1 MGDDGLLS
9 QEDIDALTG
18 LMGGGDD
25 GGGSSSDSSGNNSGG
40 LDPEIVRPVLK
51 LIADQASS
59 VVTTIVSKN
68 VDFKLNALTNLS
80 ENQTSGFLTQS
91 LQVMVNFEN
100 DLQGSFHLV
109 ISKATTAIL
118 SDFMMMGDGT
128 APFEDDHMDAL
139 SELVNQI
146 MGAVNTALGTALD
159 LSLSLSQ
166 AETTEFSP
174 ADMLSAPHVCAVLDL
189 KIDGLEEAPLLFVFN
204 ESLVS
209 SIDAQLGETESSGDY
224 SEEGGSSASIAG
236 SPQSSAD
243 LGNYSSADMDI
254 AAYAPQQGGGLF
266 DSTGVRA
273 LDMLM
278 DIPLDLTIELGRTV
292 LSIRRILEMGPGSI
306 VEMDRFAGEPVDLL
320 INDKVVA
327 KGEVVVVDENFG
339 IRVVSLVTPEE
350 RIKFLK

>member
-9 QEDIDALTG
+9 QADIDALTG

-25 GGGSSSDSSGNNSGG
+25 GGGSGGSSGGNSGG
-40 LDPEIVRPVLK
+40 LDPEIVRPILK

-68 VDFKLNALTNLS
+68 VDFKVGTLSNLS
-80 ENQTSGFLTQS
+80 DDSVSSFLTDS
-91 LQVMVNFEN
+91 LLVKVGFEN
-100 DLQGSFHLV
+100 DLQGVFNLV
-109 ISKATTAIL
+109 ITKATTAVL

-139 SELVNQI
+139 SELINQI
-146 MGAVNTALGTALD
+146 MGAVNTAIGTEFELN
-159 LSLSLSQ
+159 LSLSQ
-166 AETTEFSP
+166 ADTTEFKP
-174 ADMLSAPHVCAVLDL
+174 TDMLSAPYVAGSIDL
-189 KIDGLEEAPLLFVFN
+189 KVDGLEDVPLLFTFD
-204 ESLVS
+204 EKLVS
-209 SIDAQLGETESSGDY
+209 SIEAHLGEPEATAFEPEAAEASAPAGGVDLGAFEEPEFDMSSM
-224 SEEGGSSASIAG
+224 GSS
-236 SPQSSAD
+236 SA
-243 LGNYSSADMDI
+243 
-254 AAYAPQQGGGLF
+254 GLF

-292 LSIRRILEMGPGSI
+292 MSIRRILEMGPGSI

-320 INDKVVA
+320 VNDKVVA

>member
-9 QEDIDALTG
+9 QADIDALTG

-25 GGGSSSDSSGNNSGG
+25 GGGSGGSSGGNSGG
-40 LDPEIVRPVLK
+40 LDPEIVRPILK

-68 VDFKLNALTNLS
+68 VDFKVNTLANLS
-80 ENQTSGFLTQS
+80 DDSVSSFLTDS
-91 LQVMVNFEN
+91 LLVKVGFEN
-100 DLQGSFHLV
+100 DLQGVFNLV
-109 ISKATTAIL
+109 ITKATTAVL

-146 MGAVNTALGTALD
+146 MGAVNTAIGTEFELN
-159 LSLSLSQ
+159 LSLSQ
-166 AETTEFSP
+166 ADTTEFKP
-174 ADMLSAPHVCAVLDL
+174 TDMLSAPHVVGAIDL
-189 KIDGLEEAPLLFVFN
+189 KVDGLEDVPLLFTFD
-204 ESLVS
+204 EKLVS
-209 SIDAQLGETESSGDY
+209 SIEAHLGE
-224 SEEGGSSASIAG
+224 SEATAFEPEAAEASAPAAG
-236 SPQSSAD
+236 VD
-243 LGNYSSADMDI
+243 LGAFEEPEFDMSSMGG
-254 AAYAPQQGGGLF
+254 AAAGLF

-292 LSIRRILEMGPGSI
+292 MSIRRILEMGPGSI

-320 INDKVVA
+320 VNDKVVA

>member
-9 QEDIDALTG
+9 QEDIDALAG

-25 GGGSSSDSSGNNSGG
+25 GGGSSSSSGGNSGG

-51 LIADQASS
+51 LIADQSSS

-68 VDFKLNALTNLS
+68 VDFKVASLANLS
-80 ENQTSGFLTQS
+80 EDQTSSFLTDS
-91 LQVMVNFEN
+91 LQVKVGFEN
-100 DLQGSFHLV
+100 DLQGAFHV
-109 ISKATTAIL
+109 IITKATTAVL
-118 SDFMMMGDGT
+118 SDFMMMGDGS

-146 MGAVNTALGTALD
+146 MGAVNTSMGTELE
-159 LSLSLSQ
+159 LNLSLSQ
-166 AETTEFSP
+166 ADTKEFSP
-174 ADMLSAPHVCAVLDL
+174 TEMLSAPHVVGVLDL
-189 KIDGLEEAPLLFVFN
+189 KIDGMEDVQLLYTFD

-209 SIDAQLGETESSGDY
+209 SIEAQLGSNEPETFAPEAA
-224 SEEGGSSASIAG
+224 SASSTASSDAVDLGGFDTADVDMGSFVGAG
-236 SPQSSAD
+236 S
-243 LGNYSSADMDI
+243 
-254 AAYAPQQGGGLF
+254 GGGLF

-292 LSIRRILEMGPGSI
+292 MSIRRILEMGPGSI

>member
-9 QEDIDALTG
+9 QEDIDALAG

-25 GGGSSSDSSGNNSGG
+25 GGGSSGSSGGNSGG

-51 LIADQASS
+51 LIADQSSS

-68 VDFKLNALTNLS
+68 VDFKVASLANLS
-80 ENQTSGFLTQS
+80 EDQTSSFLTDS
-91 LQVMVNFEN
+91 LQVKVGFEN
-100 DLQGSFHLV
+100 DLQGAFHV
-109 ISKATTAIL
+109 IITKATTAVL

-146 MGAVNTALGTALD
+146 MGAVNTAMGTELD

-166 AETTEFSP
+166 ADTKEFAPTE
-174 ADMLSAPHVCAVLDL
+174 MLAAPHVVGSLDL
-189 KIDGLEEAPLLFVFN
+189 KIDGMEDVQLLFTFD

-209 SIDAQLGETESSGDY
+209 SIEAQLGSSEPESFSP
-224 SEEGGSSASIAG
+224 EAAMAG
-236 SPQSSAD
+236 SAAPSDAVDMGGFDAAD
-243 LGNYSSADMDI
+243 VDMGSFVGSGG
-254 AAYAPQQGGGLF
+254 GGGLF

-292 LSIRRILEMGPGSI
+292 MSIRRILEMGPGSI

>member
-9 QEDIDALTG
+9 QADIDALTG

-25 GGGSSSDSSGNNSGG
+25 GGGSGGSSGGNSGG
-40 LDPEIVRPVLK
+40 LDPEIVRPILK

-68 VDFKLNALTNLS
+68 VDFKVGTLSNLS
-80 ENQTSGFLTQS
+80 DDSVSSFLTDS
-91 LQVMVNFEN
+91 LLVKVGFEN
-100 DLQGSFHLV
+100 DLQGVFNLV
-109 ISKATTAIL
+109 ITKATTAVL

-146 MGAVNTALGTALD
+146 MGAVNTAIGTEFELN
-159 LSLSLSQ
+159 LSLSQ
-166 AETTEFSP
+166 ADTTEFKP
-174 ADMLSAPHVCAVLDL
+174 TDMLSAPHVAGSIDL
-189 KIDGLEEAPLLFVFN
+189 KVDGLEDVPLLFTFD
-204 ESLVS
+204 EKLVS
-209 SIDAQLGETESSGDY
+209 SIEAHLGESEATAFEPEAAEASAPAGGVDLGAFEEPEFDMSSM
-224 SEEGGSSASIAG
+224 GSS
-236 SPQSSAD
+236 SA
-243 LGNYSSADMDI
+243 
-254 AAYAPQQGGGLF
+254 GLF

-292 LSIRRILEMGPGSI
+292 MSIRRILEMGPGSI

-320 INDKVVA
+320 VNDKVVA